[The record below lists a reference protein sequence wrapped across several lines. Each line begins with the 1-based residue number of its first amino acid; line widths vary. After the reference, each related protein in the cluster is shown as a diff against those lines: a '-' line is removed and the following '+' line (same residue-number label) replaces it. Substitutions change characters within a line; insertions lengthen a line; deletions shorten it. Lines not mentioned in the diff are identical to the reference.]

1 VTALHALRI
10 TLLAVLLSG
19 CSSHL
24 LEDVVEV
31 GQLSAPRPC
40 SEPTK
45 LFGTFTMRATK
56 MSWKGD
62 SADANPML
70 TLELSVAN
78 DKNFPLAL
86 SNSGNGVLYTVAI
99 TLQAEKGGSFV
110 PKEASGIV
118 LMREPKQFKEPRR
131 PGPFGFQTPPKKP
144 ENPKDNTRDLNFRI
158 QPGEPEPG
166 KLVFQAPRAN
176 YLLVMERKFANKP
189 ASGQPTDRVTVC
201 KISSSDTAALTP
213 RAAPATP
220 GVY

>member
-1 VTALHALRI
+1 MHALRI

-24 LEDVVEV
+24 LEDVVDV
-31 GQLSAPRPC
+31 GQLAAPRPC
-40 SEPTK
+40 TEATK

-56 MSWKGD
+56 TSWKGD
-62 SADANPML
+62 GADANSTL

-118 LMREPKQFKEPRR
+118 LMREPRQFKEPHR
-131 PGPFGFQTPPKKP
+131 PGPFGFTTPPKKP
-144 ENPKDNTRDLNFRI
+144 ENPTDKTRDLNFRI
-158 QPGEPEPG
+158 QPGEPEQG
-166 KLVFQAPRAN
+166 KLVFQAPRGN
-176 YLLVMERKFANKP
+176 YLLAIERKFTTKP
-189 ASGQPTDRVTVC
+189 ASSQLTDHVTVC
-201 KISSSDTAALTP
+201 KISTSDTAALRP
-213 RAAPATP
+213 GAAPATP

>member
-1 VTALHALRI
+1 MHALRV

-31 GQLSAPRPC
+31 GQITAARPC
-40 SEPTK
+40 TEPTK

-56 MSWKGD
+56 ISWKGD
-62 SADANPML
+62 SADANSTL
-70 TLELSVAN
+70 TLELTVAN
-78 DKNFPLAL
+78 DKDFPLAL

-118 LMREPKQFKEPRR
+118 LTREPRQFKEPHR

-144 ENPKDNTRDLNFRI
+144 DNPKDNTRDLNFRI
-158 QPGEPEPG
+158 QAGEPEQG
-166 KLVFQAPRAN
+166 KLVFQAPRGN
-176 YLLVMERKFANKP
+176 YLLAIERKFTTKP
-189 ASGQPTDRVTVC
+189 ASGQPIDQVMVC
-201 KISSSDTAALTP
+201 KISTSDTAALRP
-213 RAAPATP
+213 
-220 GVY
+220 

>member
-1 VTALHALRI
+1 MTAMHPLRI

-31 GQLSAPRPC
+31 GQITAPRPC

-45 LFGTFTMRATK
+45 LFGAFTMRATK
-56 MSWKGD
+56 VAWRGD
-62 SADANPML
+62 GADATPML

-99 TLQAEKGGSFV
+99 TLQSEKGGSFA

-144 ENPKDNTRDLNFRI
+144 DNPKDNTRDLNFRI
-158 QPGEPEPG
+158 QPGEPEHG

-176 YLLVMERKFANKP
+176 YLLAIERKFTNTAT
-189 ASGQPTDRVTVC
+189 SGQPTDHVSVC
-201 KISSSDTAALTP
+201 KISASDTAALAP
-213 RAAPATP
+213 RAAPTTP

>member
-1 VTALHALRI
+1 VITMHALRI
-10 TLLAVLLSG
+10 TLVAVLLSG

-31 GQLSAPRPC
+31 GQLTALRPC

-45 LFGTFTMRATK
+45 LFGTFTMRTTK
-56 MSWKGD
+56 MSWTGG
-62 SADANPML
+62 SADASPTL

-86 SNSGNGVLYTVAI
+86 SNSGNGALYTVAI
-99 TLQAEKGGSFV
+99 TLQGEKGGSFV
-110 PKEASGIV
+110 PKETSGIM
-118 LMREPKQFKEPRR
+118 LMREPKQFREPRR

-144 ENPKDNTRDLNFRI
+144 DNSKDNTRDLNFRI

-176 YLLVMERKFANKP
+176 YLFAIERKFADKP

-201 KISSSDTAALTP
+201 KISLSDTAALAP
-213 RAAPATP
+213 GAAPAIGAP
-220 GVY
+220 